1 MKTVG
6 QLLLTLVGCGAPLLG
21 FADCTDVIKLSKTT
35 SEVVQNRDSF
45 ESSAAAFCK
54 EYKSTSSTSKSASY
68 GLSYK
73 FLAASMGNSAAS
85 ETDVAS
91 KFCSSDSSQASRSDA
106 YRQYVESISD
116 KAYSA
121 YQACESMKNAD
132 ITFTL
137 NSLLSKSIIISV
149 GNSSKKSAPALM
161 AFDTSSGAKCE
172 WKSAN
177 PSTDTISLPTGSTAR
192 LNCSRTDTSEESAIT
207 ITEISGANGNSLTIP
222 WAALDKNGLPV
233 DQLSLLNKKFE
244 AAISKLDALSSQL
257 VGGVVAFNSKRCP
270 IGWDEFVPA
279 YGRFVRGLDRSGA
292 NIDVDGERQIG
303 SPQSDDIKAHS
314 HQYNDIYWSEAW
326 GSVGNKLVG
335 NRGDQDQDN
344 KGYEMSRTTG
354 ESGGR
359 ETRPKNVALLYC
371 VRK

>member
-1 MKTVG
+1 MKTVAR
-6 QLLLTLVGCGAPLLG
+6 LFLTLVGCGAPILA

-45 ESSAAAFCK
+45 ESSATAFCK
-54 EYKSTSSTSKSASY
+54 EFKSTSSTSKSANY

-73 FLAASMGNSAAS
+73 FLAASMGNAAAS

-91 KFCSSDSSQASRSDA
+91 KYCSSDSAQTSRSDA
-106 YRQYVESISD
+106 YKQYVESISD

-121 YQACESMKNAD
+121 YQACESMKNSD

-149 GNSSKKSAPALM
+149 GNSSKKSAPALI
-161 AFDTSSGAKCE
+161 AFDTTSGAKCE
-172 WKSAN
+172 WKSAS

-192 LNCSRTDTSEESAIT
+192 LNCSRTDTNEESAIT
-207 ITEISGANGNSLTIP
+207 ITEISGTGNSLTIP
-222 WAALDKNGLPV
+222 WAALDSNGLPL
-233 DQLSLLNKKFE
+233 DQLGLLSKKIE
-244 AAISKLDALSSQL
+244 IATSKFDALSSQL
-257 VGGVVAFNSKRCP
+257 LGSVVAFNSKQCP
-270 IGWDEFVPA
+270 AGWDEFVPA
-279 YGRFVRGLDRSGA
+279 YGRFVRGIDKSGA
-292 NIDVDGERQIG
+292 NIDVDGERQVA

-335 NRGDQDQDN
+335 NKGDQDQDN

-354 ESGGR
+354 ESGGK
-359 ETRPKNVALLYC
+359 ETRPKNIALLYC